1 MVRKLGEGIK
11 RQEERVK
18 NIMREA
24 QKLQAKLLEELR
36 KVKVEGSAGGGMV
49 RIEMDGEQTVISVK
63 IEPQILEDK
72 DISMLEDLILAAFN
86 DAKKKV
92 TEETQESFKSITG
105 FSIPI

>member
-105 FSIPI
+105 FSIPT

>member
-1 MVRKLGEGIK
+1 M
-11 RQEERVK
+11 Q
-18 NIMREA
+18 EA

-105 FSIPI
+105 FPIPTS

>member
-1 MVRKLGEGIK
+1 
-11 RQEERVK
+11 VK

-105 FSIPI
+105 FSIPT

>member
-1 MVRKLGEGIK
+1 M
-11 RQEERVK
+11 K

-24 QKLQAKLLEELR
+24 QKLQVKLLEELR
-36 KVKVEGSAGGGMV
+36 KIKVEGSAGGGMV

-72 DISMLEDLILAAFN
+72 DISMLEDLILAAFS

-92 TEETQESFKSITG
+92 AEKTQESFKSITG
-105 FSIPI
+105 FPIPT

>member
-1 MVRKLGEGIK
+1 
-11 RQEERVK
+11 
-18 NIMREA
+18 MREA

-92 TEETQESFKSITG
+92 AEKTQESFKSITG
-105 FSIPI
+105 FPLPT

>member
-1 MVRKLGEGIK
+1 
-11 RQEERVK
+11 VK
-18 NIMREA
+18 NIMQEA

-105 FSIPI
+105 FSIPT

>member
-1 MVRKLGEGIK
+1 M
-11 RQEERVK
+11 K
-18 NIMREA
+18 NIMQEA

-105 FSIPI
+105 FPIPT

>member
-1 MVRKLGEGIK
+1 M
-11 RQEERVK
+11 K

-36 KVKVEGSAGGGMV
+36 KIKVEGSAGGGMV

-92 TEETQESFKSITG
+92 TEKTQESFKSITG
-105 FSIPI
+105 FPIPT

>member
-1 MVRKLGEGIK
+1 
-11 RQEERVK
+11 
-18 NIMREA
+18 MREA

-49 RIEMDGEQTVISVK
+49 RIEMNGEQTVISVK

-105 FSIPI
+105 FPIPT

>member
-1 MVRKLGEGIK
+1 M
-11 RQEERVK
+11 K

-92 TEETQESFKSITG
+92 AEKTQESFKSITG
-105 FSIPI
+105 FPIPT

>member
-1 MVRKLGEGIK
+1 M
-11 RQEERVK
+11 K

-105 FSIPI
+105 FSIPT